1 MSTRAR
7 PGISP
12 ETNYKHSRTNVF
24 SSAWIWII
32 GVHIGLGVFERINW
46 LLINDRFERCI
57 SSTTFNFFNN
67 KNPAY
72 MNDVFKPISNLNANT
87 RISFSKLSQPLRKT
101 TTVFIIIIIII
112 IIIFRFIA
120 FAQAVLNAEIFLL
133 GELQLVAKGQEDAF
147 NLHV

>member
-1 MSTRAR
+1 
-7 PGISP
+7 
-12 ETNYKHSRTNVF
+12 
-24 SSAWIWII
+24 
-32 GVHIGLGVFERINW
+32 
-46 LLINDRFERCI
+46 
-57 SSTTFNFFNN
+57 
-67 KNPAY
+67 

-87 RISFSKLSQPLRKT
+87 RISFSKLSQPLWKT
-101 TTVFIIIIIII
+101 TTVFIIIIII